1 MLIAKL
7 VNNAIFTIQ
16 PMANTEISDE
26 EQQNIAAKFL
36 RTLIETT
43 ANKTLRIGI
52 VLVEDYYE
60 RAFGDGKTIYLQRA
74 FWSFTAASS
83 CVDWIERNRS
93 PDAVWLRFQAH
104 DVEVSV
110 EDKERWVFHSLDGE
124 ELDIYS
130 MHLERAVIGN
140 ASDWRESLSYAFG
153 RKTEEPDF
161 GDIPP
166 NGWKELGLKLKG

>member
-1 MLIAKL
+1 
-7 VNNAIFTIQ
+7 
-16 PMANTEISDE
+16 MANTEISDV

-36 RTLIETT
+36 HALIETT

-83 CVDWIERNRS
+83 CVDWIKRNQS
-93 PDAVWLRFQAH
+93 PNGLMLGFQAR

-110 EDKERWVFHSLDGE
+110 ENKEHWILHPLDGKA
-124 ELDIYS
+124 LDIYS

-166 NGWKELGLKLKG
+166 NGWKELGLKLKD

>member
-26 EQQNIAAKFL
+26 GQQNIAAKFL

-60 RAFGDGKTIYLQRA
+60 RAFGDGKTIDLQRA

-93 PDAVWLRFQAH
+93 PNAVFLGFQARH
-104 DVEVSV
+104 VEVSV
-110 EDKERWVFHSLDGE
+110 EDKKRWIFHPLDGGQ
-124 ELDIYS
+124 LDIYS
-130 MHLERAVIGN
+130 MNLERAMIGN
-140 ASDWRESLSYAFG
+140 ASDWQQSLSYAFD

-161 GDIPP
+161 GDSPP
-166 NGWKELGLKLKG
+166 KGWKELGLKLKG